1 MSNNSKV
8 ILITGTSSG
17 IGKASAEYLTKQGYT
32 VFGTSRYPGSY
43 AVPENYTMLQMD
55 VTDETTIANAI
66 AKIIDTEGRL
76 DVLINNAGIH
86 VAGSIEETPIEKSKE
101 QVEANFFGIHRM
113 CKAVI
118 PYMREQQNGY
128 IINISSI
135 MGVIAL
141 PYQGFYSASKFAL
154 EGMAEALRSE
164 VRSFGIKVC
173 LIEPGD
179 VHIEPAHKRWKTPL
193 SDESPYYSPFK
204 RVMNI
209 VERDEDHGISP
220 VKIAHLI
227 NNIIKKDNPKL
238 RYTVGA
244 FDQRL
249 AAFLKRILPNRL
261 FDWIIM
267 KYYKI
272 I

>member
-1 MSNNSKV
+1 
-8 ILITGTSSG
+8 
-17 IGKASAEYLTKQGYT
+17 AEYLAKQGHT

-43 AVPENYTMLQMD
+43 PTPENYIMLQMD
-55 VTDETTIANAI
+55 VTDETTVANAI
-66 AKIIDTEGRL
+66 AKIIETEGRL
-76 DVLINNAGIH
+76 DVLVNNAGIH
-86 VAGSIEETPIEKSKE
+86 IAGSIEDTPVEKSKE
-101 QVEANFFGIHRM
+101 QFETNFFGIHRM

-135 MGVIAL
+135 GGIIGL

-154 EGMAEALRSE
+154 EGMTEALRLE

-193 SDESPYYSPFK
+193 SVESPHYSSFK
-204 RVMNI
+204 RTMNI
-209 VERDEDHGISP
+209 VERDEDHGIFP
-220 VKIAHLI
+220 EKIAHLI
-227 NNIIKKDNPKL
+227 NNVIHKDNPKL

-244 FDQRL
+244 FDQKL
-249 AAFLKRILPNRL
+249 STLLKRLLPNRF

-267 KYYKI
+267 KHYKVV
-272 I
+272 